1 MTTEENISDT
11 MNDNNGV
18 NDAFV
23 LSHDGAGIPL
33 SLKEEENE
41 VAVSTNIELVSDEEE
56 ECPEEEPGVVTY
68 SCTLGH
74 NVPCVMQAL
83 AEGEDD
89 TEAQASPAPGN
100 VSSVKEAESDKIS
113 EPEDLITSNKCDGDD
128 DFVAAPLT
136 SKFVVNF
143 TKADPEDQD
152 MADTKPRTEP
162 ESDEQKLRSEDRE
175 EEVEP
180 TEEAKEENQQT
191 EIKQKVSTKEK
202 IFNMLFG
209 CFKSR
214 KYNKSSS

>member
-11 MNDNNGV
+11 MSDNNGV
-18 NDAFV
+18 NDAFIV
-23 LSHDGAGIPL
+23 SHEGAEIPL
-33 SLKEEENE
+33 SLKEEDNE
-41 VAVSTNIELVSDEEE
+41 EAVYTNIELVSDEEE

-83 AEGEDD
+83 AEGEED
-89 TEAQASPAPGN
+89 TEAPGN
-100 VSSVKEAESDKIS
+100 VSPVKEAESDQIS
-113 EPEDLITSNKCDGDD
+113 ELVDLITSNKCDGDD

-152 MADTKPRTEP
+152 KADTEPRTEP
-162 ESDEQKLRSEDRE
+162 ESDEQKRRSADKE
-175 EEVEP
+175 EEVEA

-214 KYNKSSS
+214 KCNKSSS